1 MFEDILTEDED
12 PRPFV
17 FGPSDINI
25 MYFKDGEGYEYE
37 VNINSKEL
45 LDALPAFPSQT
56 NNKQRLWEFIEF
68 IKANLLLEKCLLME
82 SNVV

>member
-12 PRPFV
+12 PKPFV
-17 FGPSDINI
+17 FGPSYIHV

-37 VNINSKEL
+37 VNISSKEL
-45 LDALPAFPSQT
+45 LDALPMFSPQ
-56 NNKQRLWEFIEF
+56 NLNKERLREFIEF
-68 IKANLLLEKCLLME
+68 IKAHLLLEKCLLME

>member
-12 PRPFV
+12 PKPFV
-17 FGPSDINI
+17 FGPSYIHV

-45 LDALPAFPSQT
+45 LDALPMFPPRNLDRVRSG
-56 NNKQRLWEFIEF
+56 EFIEF
-68 IKANLLLEKCLLME
+68 VKANLLLEKCLLME